1 MIFNIILAAIVIV
14 PMAYFFMSG
23 SSSGNKLKS
32 AFLAKINEKGFQV
45 VDVEIWQ
52 KGVVGLDSKSNM
64 LYYQGFSKDEN
75 DLHAI
80 DLAEV
85 KSCTLEKSFT
95 SESVHNSATNVLHTA
110 TLALKLANSTV
121 HIKMYDAD
129 ETIQMQD
136 DVLKAIKWEKI
147 INAIILNLKK

>member
-1 MIFNIILAAIVIV
+1 MLFNIILAAVVIV

-23 SSSGNKLKS
+23 SSSENKLKS
-32 AFLAKINEKGFQV
+32 AFLAKINEKGYQV

-64 LYYQGFSKDEN
+64 LYYKGFSQGEN
-75 DLHAI
+75 DLYAI

-85 KSCTLEKSFT
+85 KSCNLEKSYT
-95 SESVHNSATNVLHTA
+95 SESVHNSATNVLQKA
-110 TLALKLANSTV
+110 ILVLKFANSTTN
-121 HIKMYDAD
+121 IKMYDAD

-136 DVLKAIKWEKI
+136 DVLKAIKWEKL

>member
-1 MIFNIILAAIVIV
+1 MLFNIILAAIVIV

-23 SSSGNKLKS
+23 SSSEKKLKS
-32 AFLAKINEKGFQV
+32 TFLSKINEKGYQV

-52 KGVVGLDSKSNM
+52 KGVIGLNSKNNM
-64 LYYQGFSKDEN
+64 LYYQGFLQGDN
-75 DLHAI
+75 DLYAI
-80 DLAEV
+80 DLSEV
-85 KSCTLEKSFT
+85 KSCTLEKTFS
-95 SESVHNSATNVLHTA
+95 SESVHNSATNVLHKA
-110 TLALKLANSTV
+110 TLTLKLSNSNV

-147 INAIILNLKK
+147 INAIVLNLKK